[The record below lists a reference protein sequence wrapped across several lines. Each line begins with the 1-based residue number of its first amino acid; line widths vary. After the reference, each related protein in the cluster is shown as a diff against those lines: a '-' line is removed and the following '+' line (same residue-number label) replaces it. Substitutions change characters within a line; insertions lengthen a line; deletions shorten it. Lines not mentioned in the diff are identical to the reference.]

1 MYKNNHHLIND
12 KLLVKTIIE
21 VSKDRNTYN
30 NLLDFD
36 ELLRDL
42 SESKVFCDI
51 FNRYKRNNHYY
62 DETLEDLFDT
72 FRKINNLVQ
81 IELH

>member
-1 MYKNNHHLIND
+1 
-12 KLLVKTIIE
+12 
-21 VSKDRNTYN
+21 

-42 SESKVFCDI
+42 SESKVFCDN